1 VCVGSNRLTLTSVI
15 GIWAEQARTFLLVF
29 GIVGGLAFA
38 LPIFLVPIAWARAFR
53 WKVPADTDLAIYF
66 GRCLGVLAVALIVFV
81 LRAGLT
87 GDGLV
92 QMFQIM
98 IPVFVGMTLVHI
110 VGAIQ
115 QIQPVTETIE
125 IGFWAGLL
133 LLGLLF
139 YPG

>member
-1 VCVGSNRLTLTSVI
+1 M
-15 GIWAEQARTFLLVF
+15 
-29 GIVGGLAFA
+29 
-38 LPIFLVPIAWARAFR
+38 
-53 WKVPADTDLAIYF
+53 PADTDLAIYF